1 MSRHVGVVVDNIQF
15 NINNQTLNIFPVKDC
30 YNKQSAYCV
39 NILSTYLLRYNKLR
53 YKIYTFKKMVEGL
66 SYGNTHNKKL

>member
-30 YNKQSAYCV
+30 DNKQSAYCV
-39 NILSTYLLRYNKLR
+39 NILSTYLLRYNK
-53 YKIYTFKKMVEGL
+53 IYTFKKMVEGV
-66 SYGNTHNKKL
+66 SYGNTNNKKL